1 MRDYSGSEGFFR
13 EEKYIYEYERRLW
26 ICERM
31 GEIMEVL
38 EVRGKMM
45 KMM

>member
-1 MRDYSGSEGFFR
+1 MRDHSGSEGSLR
-13 EEKYIYEYERRLW
+13 EEKHIYEYERRPW

-31 GEIMEVL
+31 GETMEVL